1 LLISVWQLLS
11 SMGLLLDVV
20 LPSPWK
26 VCMAFLGIIRDGTL
40 LIDLKD
46 SGTRVLIGY
55 FCGAAVGLVLGVVSG
70 LSKFVER
77 LIGPVVDMI
86 RQIPLYAWIPLI
98 ILWFGIGELS
108 KCVII
113 AKAVFIPVFVNT
125 LQGIRGVS
133 KDYIEVADVLELGY
147 FKLLR
152 KVVLP
157 SALPSVFTGLRLGAG
172 FAWMAV
178 VAAEMLGGLTGLGY
192 GLLQA
197 KDFLQSDKLIALMFV
212 IGFIGLVLD
221 RLLRLEE
228 SSVLHWRKGFSG
240 EK

>member
-1 LLISVWQLLS
+1 
-11 SMGLLLDVV
+11 M
-20 LPSPWK
+20 
-26 VCMAFLGIIRDGTL
+26 
-40 LIDLKD
+40 
-46 SGTRVLIGY
+46 
-55 FCGAAVGLVLGVVSG
+55 
-70 LSKFVER
+70 
-77 LIGPVVDMI
+77 
-86 RQIPLYAWIPLI
+86 
-98 ILWFGIGELS
+98 
-108 KCVII
+108 
-113 AKAVFIPVFVNT
+113 NT

-172 FAWMAV
+172 FSWMAV

-212 IGFIGLVLD
+212 IGLIGLLVD
-221 RLLRLEE
+221 RLIRWLE

-240 EK
+240 